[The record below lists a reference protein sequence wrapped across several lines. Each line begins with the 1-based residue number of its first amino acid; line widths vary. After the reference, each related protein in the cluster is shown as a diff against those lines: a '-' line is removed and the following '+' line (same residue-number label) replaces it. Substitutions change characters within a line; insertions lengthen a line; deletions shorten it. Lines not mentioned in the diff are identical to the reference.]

1 MNGQTM
7 VDRSWARSYSL
18 GVALLVLIAVVGLYH
33 VKWSPYYQRAF
44 VAAEKHSIGTS
55 IVSGKSAEPPPLSW
69 TAAWSYAWAYGL
81 AIWKA
86 MVLGLVLGAGVQAVV
101 PRDWLVRLF
110 GRATF
115 ARVALAGLAS
125 VPGMM

>member
-1 MNGQTM
+1 MNGQAIG
-7 VDRSWARSYSL
+7 DRARAKSYTAGMIL
-18 GVALLVLIAVVGLYH
+18 LLLVAMVGVYH
-33 VKWSPYYQRAF
+33 VKWSPSYQRVF
-44 VAAEKHSIGTS
+44 VAAEQHSIGAS
-55 IVSGKSAEPPPLSW
+55 IVSGTLAEPPPFSW
-69 TAAWSYAWAYGL
+69 AAAWTYAWAYGL

-110 GRATF
+110 GRASF
-115 ARVALAGLAS
+115 GRIVLAGFAS